1 MLSNL
6 NYLDIL
12 AEPWEFT
19 ETAAEETT
27 VQTEDLNAG
36 EMMTEK
42 AVTEA
47 EAVPAGGIIAVLVAF
62 LVVAGSVA
70 GVIIGS
76 AKKKTV
82 PVKE

>member
-42 AVTEA
+42 AVTET